1 MINSNKELAI
11 VVLFWNNSD
20 KTIKCLES
28 LYKQKKQKFSIILV
42 DNNSE
47 KYYAQKIFKWLKKN
61 RIMKLQIKNQ
71 NIEENLFN
79 LKKICFYKK
88 NKINYGCGLGHNFGY
103 KFCLRNGFKYIARI
117 DNDMIVP
124 NLTIFNLVN
133 RMKKNQFI
141 NALSPKIMFVNRPSM
156 IWYSG
161 TKIGNNLKMQKACSI
176 DSPKGHKDNKSYKG
190 LVNTDAIAGCASI
203 MKASKLSSSGLS
215 DPEFFYGEEDTELS
229 FRLTDSPESLKI
241 DLNQKIY
248 HHVSATVGE
257 NWGKNIYYNYK
268 YRLLLVKKIG
278 TFFDKFFGYSFSFI
292 KFFASCVLIFKK
304 SHSSKILQK
313 YYALKHFCQKNY
325 GDYDRINYYKV
336 DIFFKGI
343 NKKTSFFDILK
354 KIISNKNQFN

>member
-1 MINSNKELAI
+1 MINPNKELAI

-47 KYYAQKIFKWLKKN
+47 KHYAQKIFKWLKKN
-61 RIMKLQIKNQ
+61 RIIKLEIKNKK
-71 NIEENLFN
+71 IEENQFN
-79 LKKICFYKK
+79 IKKICFYKK

-103 KFCLRNGFKYIARI
+103 KFCLRNGFKYIGRI

-124 NLTIFNLVN
+124 NLTIFNLIN

-141 NALSPKIMFVNRPSM
+141 NALSPKIMFVNKPNM

-268 YRLLLVKKIG
+268 YRLLLIKKIG
-278 TFFDKFFGYSFSFI
+278 TFSDKFFGYSICII
-292 KFFASCVLIFKK
+292 KLLISSMLIFNLG
-304 SHSSKILQK
+304 HSSRITQR
-313 YYALKHFCQKNY
+313 YYGIKHFYQKKYGKYDRKNY
-325 GDYDRINYYKV
+325 TKINN
-336 DIFFKGI
+336 FFKKI
-343 NKKTSFFDILK
+343 NKKTNIMDVINIIFTER
-354 KIISNKNQFN
+354 KI

>member
-1 MINSNKELAI
+1 MINPNKELAI

-47 KYYAQKIFKWLKKN
+47 KHYAQKIFKWLKKN
-61 RIMKLQIKNQ
+61 RIIKLEIKNK
-71 NIEENLFN
+71 NIGENQFN
-79 LKKICFYKK
+79 KKKICFYKK

-103 KFCLRNGFKYIARI
+103 KFCLRNGFKYIGRI

-124 NLTIFNLVN
+124 SLTIFNLIN

-141 NALSPKIMFVNRPSM
+141 NALSPKIMFVNKPNM

-229 FRLTDSPESLKI
+229 FRLADSSESLKI

-257 NWGKNIYYNYK
+257 NWGKNVYYNYK
-268 YRLLLVKKIG
+268 YRLLLIKKIG
-278 TFFDKFFGYSFSFI
+278 TFSDKFFGYSICII
-292 KFFASCVLIFKK
+292 KLLISSMLIFNLG
-304 SHSSKILQK
+304 HSSRITQR
-313 YYALKHFCQKNY
+313 YYGIKHFYQKKYGKYDRKNY
-325 GDYDRINYYKV
+325 TKINN
-336 DIFFKGI
+336 FFKKI
-343 NKKTSFFDILK
+343 NKKTNLMDVINVIFTK
-354 KIISNKNQFN
+354 RKI

>member
-1 MINSNKELAI
+1 MINPNKELAI

-47 KYYAQKIFKWLKKN
+47 KHYAQKIFKWLKKN
-61 RIMKLQIKNQ
+61 RIIKLEIKNK
-71 NIEENLFN
+71 NIEENQFN
-79 LKKICFYKK
+79 KKKICFYKK

-103 KFCLRNGFKYIARI
+103 KFCLRNGFKYIGRI

-124 NLTIFNLVN
+124 DLTIFNLIN

-141 NALSPKIMFVNRPSM
+141 NALSPKIMFVNKPNM

-229 FRLTDSPESLKI
+229 FRLADSPESLKI

-268 YRLLLVKKIG
+268 YRLLLIKKIG
-278 TFFDKFFGYSFSFI
+278 TFSDKFFGYSICII
-292 KFFASCVLIFKK
+292 KLLISSMLIFNLG
-304 SHSSKILQK
+304 HSSRITQR
-313 YYALKHFCQKNY
+313 YYGIKHFYQKKYGKYDRKNY
-325 GDYDRINYYKV
+325 TKINN
-336 DIFFKGI
+336 FFKKI
-343 NKKTSFFDILK
+343 NKKTNLMDVINVIFTK
-354 KIISNKNQFN
+354 RKI

>member
-1 MINSNKELAI
+1 
-11 VVLFWNNSD
+11 
-20 KTIKCLES
+20 
-28 LYKQKKQKFSIILV
+28 V

-47 KYYAQKIFKWLKKN
+47 KHYAQKIFKWLKKN
-61 RIMKLQIKNQ
+61 RIVKLEIKNK

-229 FRLTDSPESLKI
+229 FRLIDSPESLKI

-248 HHVSATVGE
+248 HHISATVGE

-278 TFFDKFFGYSFSFI
+278 TFFDKFF
-292 KFFASCVLIFKK
+292 
-304 SHSSKILQK
+304 
-313 YYALKHFCQKNY
+313 
-325 GDYDRINYYKV
+325 
-336 DIFFKGI
+336 
-343 NKKTSFFDILK
+343 
-354 KIISNKNQFN
+354 